1 MKEIILKILKTVI
14 IICIALVFSLTLL
27 KYGYNQY
34 YQYENI
40 NNPGIYLYF
49 EDFKG
54 PVIPKN
60 KSYKFKEKVKVFD
73 SYKFKEKVKVF
84 DNNSELRIL
93 IIINFWIIALYLSFK
108 EWERF

>member
-1 MKEIILKILKTVI
+1 MKEIILKILKTI
-14 IICIALVFSLTLL
+14 ITICIALVFSLTLL
-27 KYGYNQY
+27 KYGYNQH

-49 EDFKG
+49 ENFKG

-60 KSYKFKEKVKVFD
+60 E

-93 IIINFWIIALYLSFK
+93 IVITFWIIALHLSFK

>member
-54 PVIPKN
+54 PVISKN
-60 KSYKFKEKVKVFD
+60 K

-93 IIINFWIIALYLSFK
+93 IIITFWIIALYLSFK

>member
-27 KYGYNQY
+27 EYGYNQK

-49 EDFKG
+49 KDFKG
-54 PVIPKN
+54 PLIPKN
-60 KSYKFKEKVKVFD
+60 K

-93 IIINFWIIALYLSFK
+93 IIITFWIIALHLSFK

>member
-1 MKEIILKILKTVI
+1 MKEIILKILKTFI
-14 IICIALVFSLTLL
+14 IICITLVFSLTLL

-54 PVIPKN
+54 PIIPKN
-60 KSYKFKEKVKVFD
+60 ENYKFKEKVNI
-73 SYKFKEKVKVF
+73 F
-84 DNNSELRIL
+84 DNDPELRIL
-93 IIINFWIIALYLSFK
+93 IIITSWIITSYLSFK
-108 EWERF
+108 EWERL